1 MEDAASGRSTSPE
14 PLLQRP
20 STARRNRLAVL
31 LGRTAGLR
39 DSQTMVR
46 ETAARQLE
54 ERRADWAYS
63 RPVVAVDISWNIAF
77 AVVSVSVLAVTTCER
92 PEVPLRV
99 WIGGYALQCIF
110 HVALVWSE
118 YSRRHMAVGR
128 EAGDEERGGTPVDSG
143 EDSDDSRSG
152 WRSQQA
158 SFAKRCE
165 SLNTMVSF
173 IWWIIGFYWII
184 SGGDALVQNA
194 PRLYWLV
201 AVFLAFDICFAIFF
215 VALAFVIGIGLCCCL
230 PCIIAVLY
238 AVAGQE
244 GASDADI
251 NLLRR
256 YRYASSSNNGEDKAE
271 TGLMIPIMNNSGCFS
286 EESAISCEY
295 TECCICLTSYEDGNE
310 LYALPCDHHFHS
322 ACIAKWL
329 KINATCPL
337 CKHNILKTQ
346 DAGVYM

>member
-1 MEDAASGRSTSPE
+1 
-14 PLLQRP
+14 
-20 STARRNRLAVL
+20 
-31 LGRTAGLR
+31 
-39 DSQTMVR
+39 MVR

-77 AVVSVSVLAVTTCER
+77 AMVSVSMLAATSCER
-92 PEVPLRV
+92 PNVPLRV
-99 WIGGYALQCIF
+99 WISGYALQCVF

-118 YSRRHMAVGR
+118 YRYRRLAVGR
-128 EAGDEERGGTPVDSG
+128 AGGDEERGGTSVLSPADSG
-143 EDSDDSRSG
+143 EDSDDNGAG
-152 WRSQQA
+152 WRNQQA

-165 SLNTMVSF
+165 SLNTIASF
-173 IWWIIGFYWII
+173 IWWIIGFYWVI
-184 SGGDALVQNA
+184 SGGDVLVHNA
-194 PRLYWLV
+194 PRLYWLA

-251 NLLRR
+251 SLLRR
-256 YRYASSSNNGEDKAE
+256 YKYASSSDNGEDKAE
-271 TGLMIPIMNNSGCFS
+271 TGVMIPIMSNSGCYP
-286 EESAISCEY
+286 EERPVSCEY
-295 TECCICLTSYEDGNE
+295 TECCICLTAYEDGNE
-310 LYALPCDHHFHS
+310 LYALPCNHHFHS

-337 CKHNILKTQ
+337 CKHNILKSN
-346 DAGVYM
+346 DGYV